1 MTALLEDLP
10 QEELSKIRF
19 GRSRL
24 LKAAG
29 GAVFGV
35 ITSRMLA
42 GEPAYAATCGDA
54 SPCGPS
60 PKCCCCSGT
69 ICTCSGCT
77 PRSGQCQSGGQCW
90 NVCSSGH
97 RIIQCCDWWTAQD
110 EKCVCKKTTQQD
122 C

>member
-1 MTALLEDLP
+1 MTALLEDLTE
-10 QEELSKIRF
+10 EELSKVRF

-35 ITSRMLA
+35 VAGRVLA
-42 GEPAYAATCGDA
+42 AQPAYAATCGSA
-54 SPCGPS
+54 SPCAPS

-77 PRSGQCQSGGQCW
+77 PRTGECPGGGQCW
-90 NVCSSGH
+90 GICSSG
-97 RIIQCCDWWTAQD
+97 RVIQCCDWWTAQN
-110 EKCVCKKTTQQD
+110 EKCICKKTTQQV